1 MKYWLPSVLKTKE
14 THSLPHPENGCQWS
28 VNDFWCCV
36 LVDLNVAGW
45 PKFICEVMATVSAK
59 IVHDIVVTPWWK
71 ERHRSLNNFWSC
83 ILGNL
88 VIAQILVLITE
99 LLTPLQLKN
108 TKQTWKNTD
117 SKIINIA
124 ICKTCKKSLLD
135 VENMILIRYYYE
147 TAKTRALYE
156 STDGPAGQP
165 VDNPPNPDRL
175 GDVHRTVP
183 ELMVRVYRRPR

>member
-1 MKYWLPSVLKTKE
+1 
-14 THSLPHPENGCQWS
+14 
-28 VNDFWCCV
+28 
-36 LVDLNVAGW
+36 
-45 PKFICEVMATVSAK
+45 
-59 IVHDIVVTPWWK
+59 
-71 ERHRSLNNFWSC
+71 
-83 ILGNL
+83 
-88 VIAQILVLITE
+88 VLITE

-175 GDVHRTVP
+175 GDVHQTVP
-183 ELMVRVYRRPR
+183 ELMVRVYRRPRQQMWKGVGLDPDLKPKRRSGTIANTSYGGCLELRLSFYSVVQTCHILPTIRATRRNGQYI